1 MSSKVELTMLNS
13 MAGSEIES
21 ALDQHIAWGLRVLD
35 LKEAIYGK
43 RIDDLFPHEV
53 RHVVG
58 AIAVRRLT
66 VETLSTGI
74 FYADIEQGEA
84 AFRAQFLSTGIFY
97 ADIEQGEAAFRAQFA
112 DRLARILRTARMLKP
127 RNVRLLS
134 AKSSKRATFTNC
146 ADYLR
151 DQHPWVFSVY
161 REAVEKLH
169 QAGFMAVI
177 ENEVNGAI
185 FANPQEIVDF
195 FAALDCGDKVGL
207 IWDIANLWQEGTFPS
222 LAVYEQLKPLIKL
235 VHVKG
240 GRKNDDPASH
250 DHLASSLAD
259 AAWPVQEILSA
270 VIRDGVSPVICLNPS
285 HGAGNPGYAHT
296 RDDYHRDILYLRQQ
310 FEGIV

>member
-1 MSSKVELTMLNS
+1 MSGKVELTMLNS
-13 MAGSEIES
+13 MAGSEIEA

-35 LKEAIYGK
+35 LKDNLYGK
-43 RIDDLFPHEV
+43 WIHDLSVAEA
-53 RHVVG
+53 RQ
-58 AIAVRRLT
+58 IADLIAARGLR

-74 FYADIEQGEA
+74 FYADIE
-84 AFRAQFLSTGIFY
+84 I
-97 ADIEQGEAAFRAQFA
+97 GEAAFRAQFA
-112 DRLARILRTARMLKP
+112 DKLANILTIAPILQP

-134 AKSSKRATFTNC
+134 AKSSQRATFTNC
-146 ADYLR
+146 ADYIS
-151 DQHPWVFSVY
+151 DQHPWVFPAY
-161 REAVEKLH
+161 REAVEQLH

-195 FAALDCGDKVGL
+195 FAALAIGDKVGL

-222 LAVYEQLKPLIKL
+222 IAVYEQLKPLIKL

-259 AAWPVQEILSA
+259 TVWPVHDILSA

-285 HGAGNPGYAHT
+285 HGAGNPGYRHT
-296 RDDYHRDILYLRQQ
+296 PDDYHRDILYLRQH
-310 FEGIV
+310 FEGIA